1 MEPKQKPLNEK
12 DAQADS
18 ELQTLFSPTVSRS
31 SGWGELLLPY
41 LVAAMETCWVDAVL
55 ILLVSVKLF
64 RNPPVPLWAPFVLI
78 AGSFWLLSR
87 LERRETQRAQKK
99 KDEEGDRKTTSGSSL
114 FLLCETLLVLFVLWS
129 SLYTS
134 WLPIDPRWLLALFND
149 VFALSANAY
158 SMFVLVALS
167 VYFCWRG
174 IRLTRHVVE
183 PGGVFWTLRLG
194 MGVIIV
200 AIIAHNASGAGF
212 LNELFLLCLVPI
224 FLFCSLTAHALAKA
238 VFVRRYHPP
247 GLQGSIDAQERAL
260 LSTLSAIGLV
270 ILLLALGIGIFA
282 SPSFLAGV
290 QQALEP
296 VGRAY
301 DWLVGIIAYGITFL
315 LYPIIWLLSLLHFQS
330 TTVQVRSLQSLFSR
344 RTAGPQ
350 SSDPIIVFVV
360 PVLKVLLPLLFVCL
374 MLWLMVRFLRRR
386 QVRIVRREPQQ
397 DLHESLWSWKL
408 FLGQIR
414 VFFLALWQHF
424 FPPQGREQVPG
435 KDEANGEPTA
445 RTLREIYRALLRW
458 AATRGYA
465 RQKDETP
472 YEFRERLGP
481 QLSQGEPEL
490 GRLTE
495 LYVTQRYGDALPTAT
510 EEASAQADWASL
522 QHKAIS
528 PQ

>member
-1 MEPKQKPLNEK
+1 MEPAQQPLIQKN
-12 DAQADS
+12 AQADN
-18 ELQTLFSPTVSRS
+18 ELQSIFSSPVSRATS
-31 SGWGELLLPY
+31 WGERLLPY

-64 RNPPVPLWAPFVLI
+64 RYPPIPLWAPFVLI
-78 AGSFWLLSR
+78 AGSFWLITR
-87 LERRETQRAQKK
+87 LERREVLHEQEEKDNEREHRAL
-99 KDEEGDRKTTSGSSL
+99 SGSSL
-114 FLLCETLLVLFVLWS
+114 FILFEALLVLFILWS

-134 WLPIDPRWLLALFND
+134 WLPIDPRWLLALLND

-158 SMFVLVALS
+158 SMFALVALS

-174 IRLTRHVVE
+174 VRLARHVVE

-238 VFVRRYHPP
+238 VFVRRYHPL
-247 GLQGSIDAQERAL
+247 GLQGSVGAQERAL
-260 LSTLSAIGLV
+260 LSTVSVIGLL
-270 ILLLALGIGIFA
+270 ILLLAFGIGIFA
-282 SPSFLAGV
+282 SPSFLVGV

-301 DWLVGIIAYGITFL
+301 DWLVGIIAYGVTFL

-330 TTVQVRSLQSLFSR
+330 AAVQVRSLQSLFSR
-344 RTAGPQ
+344 RTSGSQ
-350 SSDPIIVFVV
+350 SADPMIVFVV
-360 PVLKVLLPLLFVCL
+360 PVLKILLPLLFVCL
-374 MLWLMVRFLRRR
+374 MLWLMVRLLRRR
-386 QVRIVRREPQQ
+386 QVRIVRREPQ
-397 DLHESLWSWKL
+397 DVHESLWSWEL

-414 VFFLALWQHF
+414 VFFLALWHRF
-424 FPPQGREQVPG
+424 FPQHGHEQVQA
-435 KDEANGEPTA
+435 KEEASGEPTA
-445 RTLREIYRALLRW
+445 RTMREIYRALLRW

-481 QLSQGEPEL
+481 QLPQSEPEL

-495 LYVTQRYGDALPTAT
+495 LYITQRYGDTLPAET
-510 EEASAQADWASL
+510 EVASAQADWASL
-522 QHKAIS
+522 QHKSI
-528 PQ
+528 P